1 MALYLIEEAER
12 VSSGKGT
19 RELNTTRATASDIE
33 EALAFVNR
41 ITGIE
46 LDTLRDNLLGS
57 TVKTLLGK
65 QEDSGDIDIAVDES
79 SVDIPDITEKMRVAC
94 KMDRLYQVGKGVFSY
109 AVPVGENLVQVD
121 LMCVPSLDW
130 AKFAYHSHVD
140 SQYKAVVRTMLLVN
154 TMKFQYGDGDLEY
167 TDDDNYDGQGPCI
180 RVRRSFTAD
189 QGLIRT
195 FKMRPPKS
203 RGDGRVKNF
212 QKSTPD
218 AIKVELE
225 RLGADVDFS
234 SDPDPIL
241 DPVAGVEMMF
251 GTGVKPDDALSVE
264 QVLAL
269 VGKHPNSDEI
279 LKGARDDLKRMNI
292 EVLPDELK

>member
-33 EALAFVNR
+33 DALSFVNK

-46 LDTLRDNLLGS
+46 LETLRDNLLGS

-130 AKFAYHSHVD
+130 AKFAYHSDVE
-140 SQYKAVVRTMLLVN
+140 SAYKAVVRTMLLVN

-195 FKMRPPKS
+195 FKMRPGKS
-203 RGDGRVKNF
+203 RGEGRVKNF

-218 AIKVELE
+218 AIAAELK
-225 RLGADVDFS
+225 RLGADVKFS
-234 SDPDPIL
+234 PDPDPIL
-241 DPVAGVEMMF
+241 DPAAGAEMMF
-251 GTGVKPDDALSVE
+251 GPGVLPDDALSVE
-264 QVLAL
+264 QVLKL
-269 VGKHPNSDEI
+269 VGKHPNADEI